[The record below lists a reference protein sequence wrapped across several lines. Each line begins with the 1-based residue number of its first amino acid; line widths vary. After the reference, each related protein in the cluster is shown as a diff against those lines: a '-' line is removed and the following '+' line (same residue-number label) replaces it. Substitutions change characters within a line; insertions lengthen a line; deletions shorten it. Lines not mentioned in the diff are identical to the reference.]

1 MKRMS
6 NESNGNDQKVIIVT
20 GAGQGIGRATALR
33 LLRAGHR
40 VLAVDL
46 RPDGLASLEANG
58 EGRIATLVQDVAA
71 KEAPDRLIGAAI
83 ERFERLDSL
92 VNNAGIGNSKPV
104 HLTDDDELDRFIN
117 VDFRSVFR
125 LSRSALAVMKPGA
138 SIVNVASTF
147 GLRGNPSAAP
157 YASMKAAVIGLT
169 RQMVADYGPA
179 GFRINAVAPGVIVTP
194 LVKDRLEGNAYFH
207 RLMVHSTPFPRVGRP
222 EDVANAIA
230 FLCSDEASFVNGHVL
245 VVDGG
250 WIAANYTPKNE

>member
-1 MKRMS
+1 MS
-6 NESNGNDQKVIIVT
+6 SEPKDGSRRVAIVT

-33 LLRAGHR
+33 LWRAGYL

-46 RPDGLASLEANG
+46 REEGLVSLAAGG
-58 EGRIATLVQDVAA
+58 EGRIETLVQDVAA
-71 KEAPDRLIGAAI
+71 DEAPERIIGAAI
-83 ERFERLDSL
+83 DRLGVLDYL

-104 HLTDDDELDRFIN
+104 HLTDDKELDRFIS
-117 VDFRSVFR
+117 VDFRSLFR

-138 SIVNVASTF
+138 AIVNVASTF

-179 GFRINAVAPGVIVTP
+179 GYRINAVAPGVIATP
-194 LVKDRLEGNAYFH
+194 LVKPRLEQNPYFR
-207 RLMVHSTPFPRVGRP
+207 RLMVNSTPFPRVGEP

-230 FLCSDEASFVNGHVL
+230 FLCSDEAAFVNGHVL

-250 WIAANYTPKNE
+250 WIAANYTPADA